1 MKVLK
6 KFTIG
11 SIYTDRYTPN
21 HGQVYRHVVYEWE
34 DQISAKL
41 CLPITN
47 PGVSRR
53 FHENIIAKNLLKI
66 PAFFSVV
73 KACDLLFARESKSL
87 YFAMT
92 PQSRGSLSTR
102 SNVIPI
108 IIDFGKIVGLRSF
121 YRTYSNCP
129 LVLISSLEVFNFLK
143 HNACPLNL
151 HHFPL
156 SLPDKYRV
164 TSGSNFE
171 KKYDILISGRLNP
184 VLMEFMRRYEQE
196 HPNIEYLYQSWHDGV
211 YSYIS
216 NKTGV
221 LGTFNDR
228 PSYMNLL
235 RAARVCFYSTPGI
248 DGGEKRTGG
257 FNQVTPRL
265 FEFLSAGCHVVARY
279 PDNDDTDF
287 FQLKDICPSVD
298 SYDVFST
305 RLEAALE
312 SPPPTDRNSE
322 YLKKHYTS
330 NRITLLNQIMQNY
343 S

>member
-1 MKVLK
+1 
-6 KFTIG
+6 
-11 SIYTDRYTPN
+11 
-21 HGQVYRHVVYEWE
+21 
-34 DQISAKL
+34 
-41 CLPITN
+41 
-47 PGVSRR
+47 VSRI
-53 FHENIIAKNLLKI
+53 FHENIIASNLVKI
-66 PAFFSVV
+66 PVFFSAV
-73 KACDLLFARESKSL
+73 KACDSLFASESKSL
-87 YFAMT
+87 YFTMK
-92 PQSRGSLSTR
+92 PQAWGSLSTR
-102 SNVIPI
+102 SNAIPI
-108 IIDFGKIVGLRSF
+108 MVDFGKHVDLRLF
-121 YRTYSNCP
+121 YRAYSNCP
-129 LVLISSLEVFNFLK
+129 LVLISSLEVFNFLE

-164 TSGSNFE
+164 TPDGNFD
-171 KKYDILISGRLNP
+171 KKYDILISGRPNP

-196 HPNIEYLYQSWHDGV
+196 HQDIEYLYQSWHEGT

-221 LGTFNDR
+221 IGVFNDR

-248 DGGEKRTGG
+248 DGGEKKTGG

-279 PDNDDTDF
+279 ADSDDTDF
-287 FQLKDICPSVD
+287 FQLKEICPSVD
-298 SYDVFST
+298 SYDAFSA
-305 RLEAALE
+305 RLEAALQ

-330 NRITLLNQIMQNY
+330 NRVTLLNQIMQNY

>member
-1 MKVLK
+1 MM
-6 KFTIG
+6 
-11 SIYTDRYTPN
+11 
-21 HGQVYRHVVYEWE
+21 H
-34 DQISAKL
+34 
-41 CLPITN
+41 LPITN
-47 PGVSRR
+47 PRVFRR
-53 FHENIIAKNLLKI
+53 LHENVIARNLIKI
-66 PAFFSVV
+66 PVIFSVV
-73 KACDLLFARESKSL
+73 QGYDSLLANQSKYL

-92 PQSRGSLSTR
+92 PEPLGSVSTR
-102 SNVIPI
+102 SNAIPI
-108 IIDFGKIVGLRSF
+108 IVDFGKTVDLRTF
-121 YRTYSNCP
+121 YRTYRNCP

-143 HNACPLNL
+143 HHTCPLNI

-156 SLPDKYRV
+156 SLPDKYKV
-164 TSGSNFE
+164 TSDSNFN
-171 KKYDILISGRLNP
+171 KKYDIVISGRPNP

-196 HPNIEYLYQSWHDGV
+196 HPSIEYLYQSWHEGV
-211 YSYIS
+211 YCYIS

-265 FEFLSAGCHVVARY
+265 FEFLSAGCHVLARY

-287 FQLKDICPSVD
+287 YRLKEICPSVD
-298 SYDVFST
+298 TYDAFSA
-305 RLEAALE
+305 RLEVALE
-312 SPPPTDRNSE
+312 SPAPIAKNSD

-330 NRITLLNQIMQNY
+330 NRVTLLNQIMHHY
-343 S
+343 G

>member
-1 MKVLK
+1 MKGPK
-6 KFTIG
+6 KFTI
-11 SIYTDRYTPN
+11 SNIYTDRYNPN
-21 HGQVYRHVVYEWE
+21 HGEVYRHVVYEWE
-34 DQISAKL
+34 DQISAML
-41 CLPITN
+41 RLPITN
-47 PGVSRR
+47 PQASRR
-53 FHENIIAKNLLKI
+53 FYENIIARNLLKI
-66 PAFFSVV
+66 PIFFSVV
-73 KACDLLFARESKSL
+73 QACDSLLASEFKSL
-87 YFAMT
+87 YFTLA
-92 PQSRGSLSTR
+92 PQPRGSLFTR

-108 IIDFGKIVGLRSF
+108 IIDFGRTVDLKWF

-129 LVLISSLEVFNFLK
+129 LVLVSSLEVFNFLK

-156 SLPDKYRV
+156 SLHDKYKV
-164 TSGSNFE
+164 TPDSNFD
-171 KKYDILISGRLNP
+171 KKYDILISGRPNP
-184 VLMEFMRRYEQE
+184 VLIEFMRRYVQE
-196 HPNIEYLYQSWHDGV
+196 HQNIEYLYQSWHEGV
-211 YSYIS
+211 SSYIS

-221 LGTFNDR
+221 LGAFNDR
-228 PSYMNLL
+228 AAYMNLL

-287 FQLKDICPSVD
+287 FQLKEICPSID
-298 SYDVFST
+298 SYDAFSA

-312 SPPPTDRNSE
+312 SPPPIDRNSE

-330 NRITLLNQIMQNY
+330 NRVALLNQIMQNY